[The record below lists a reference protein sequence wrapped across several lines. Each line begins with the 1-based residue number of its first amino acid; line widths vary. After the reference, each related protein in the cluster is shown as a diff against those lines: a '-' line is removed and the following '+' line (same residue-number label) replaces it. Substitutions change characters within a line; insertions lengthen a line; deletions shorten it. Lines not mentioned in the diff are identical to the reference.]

1 MRLLAVLAL
10 AAVLAGCASPAPEP
24 PVTPAERPQTAEPV
38 IPSRVEQKDQCGA
51 VALAYLVGRPKSE
64 IPVPVDPARRRVACL
79 SCCRRHHGGTYH
91 ERFRLEVLKVR

>member
-64 IPVPVDPARRRVACL
+64 IPVPVDPARRRQG
-79 SCCRRHHGGTYH
+79 RRQ
-91 ERFRLEVLKVR
+91 EV